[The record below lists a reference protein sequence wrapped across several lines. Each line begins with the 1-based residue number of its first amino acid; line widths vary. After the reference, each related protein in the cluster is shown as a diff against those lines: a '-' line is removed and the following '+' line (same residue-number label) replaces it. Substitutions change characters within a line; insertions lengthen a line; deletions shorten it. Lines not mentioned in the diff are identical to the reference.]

1 MRHIAFIS
9 KKGGV
14 GKSTL
19 TCALGLYL
27 AERAGKR
34 VAVLDMEKDGGS
46 SAFVQYANHERLTEY
61 EHGQVYDYVLI
72 DTEGNVKGDELEA
85 VESQAD
91 MVIIPLEITPLE
103 IAKTYE
109 TQEALKQPQK
119 ARLLINRVRVNTTAW
134 KGKDD
139 NLEAITIKPLETF
152 IKKRTAYA
160 RFMVEGWPALNSDA
174 IQELE
179 RLAWEVAG

>member
-1 MRHIAFIS
+1 MRQIAFIS

-34 VAVLDMEKDGGS
+34 VAVLDMEKYGGS
-46 SAFVQYANHERLTEY
+46 SAFVQYAEHPLLTEY
-61 EHGQVYDYVLI
+61 QDGQAYDYLLI
-72 DTEGNVKGDELEA
+72 DSEGNISGDELKDIEG
-85 VESQAD
+85 QAD
-91 MVIIPLEITPLE
+91 LVIIPLEITPLE

-109 TQEALKQPQK
+109 TQEALQHPHK

-134 KGKDD
+134 RGKDA

-160 RFMVEGWPALNSDA
+160 RFMVEGWPALNGDA